1 MISYVLTLLI
11 LPCFL
16 YAFRV
21 WRVSRLIAFSLV
33 VAACLALGFVWSP
46 VLADHLAR
54 LLGVG
59 RGADL
64 VIYVYCSISFLLIL
78 DLALK
83 LRVQQQMITRLARE
97 IALDRALR
105 QSSGEYR

>member
-1 MISYVLTLLI
+1 MISYLLTLLI

-16 YAFRV
+16 YAFRA
-21 WRVSRLIAFSLV
+21 WRVSRLVATALV
-33 VAACLALGFVWSP
+33 VAAWLALGFVWAP
-46 VLADHLAR
+46 ALANRLAEW
-54 LLGVG
+54 LGVG

-64 VIYVYCSISFLLIL
+64 VLYVYCSISFLLIL

-83 LRVQQQMITRLARE
+83 LRIQHQMITRLARE

-105 QSSGEYR
+105 GVTERQP